1 MASIRRM
8 APPPT
13 LAQVRDY
20 ILTMLEGM
28 SNLAETVDDM
38 RTRDRVRDFAD
49 HLMMGWSPRSEALL
63 REEFGRLDQ
72 LVAAHAAEHPDAPA
86 AALGDRV
93 LTYAELDLLTDRLGA
108 ALQRDGLDKGDVI
121 AVCAAASLEYIAL
134 FLAASRVGVVV
145 APVAS
150 WLKLEAMTALVEDTG
165 ARRLFTDKPLLTETF
180 GDRAVTFEALYAWMA
195 PPEARP
201 KPVQI
206 LPEDAHC
213 LMYSSGATGAP
224 KGVIQTYQHR
234 WRLLTVTVATHRE
247 SYLVS
252 TPLSSSVTTFAWAK
266 PMAVGGV
273 AVLMGKFDALQF
285 LQLAE
290 RWRITNAVLAPV
302 QVQRILARP
311 DFDRFDLSSFRSKVI
326 LAAPSSPELKAEM
339 LRRWPGGLTE
349 IYAMSEGGVASYL
362 DAAEHSD
369 KLHTVGKPQAGV
381 TLKVIDEEGQ
391 ELAPGSI
398 GELVGRSKTMMQGYH
413 NRPEATDR
421 AFWRDADGKAYV
433 RSGDLGCIDPDG
445 FVVLLGRKKDVIIS
459 GGQNIYPSD
468 LEAALERHPAVQD
481 VAVVGRKSEQWGEEP
496 VAFVTLN
503 AGWAADPKALYD
515 WMCERLGRWQRPA
528 EVIILDELPMSPV
541 GKVLKA
547 ELRARLAAA

>member
-1 MASIRRM
+1 M

-20 ILTMLEGM
+20 ILTMLEGL
-28 SNLAETVDDM
+28 SSLAETVDDLH
-38 RTRDRVRDFAD
+38 TCARVRDFAD
-49 HLMMGWSPRSEALL
+49 HLMSGWSPRSEALL
-63 REEFGRLDQ
+63 RQEFGRLDQ

-93 LTYAELDLLTDRLGA
+93 LTYAELDRLTDRLAA
-108 ALQRDGLDKGDVI
+108 ALQRDGLDKGDAMAI
-121 AVCAAASLEYIAL
+121 CAMASLEYIAL
-134 FLAASRVGVVV
+134 FLAASRAGIVV
-145 APVAS
+145 APLAT
-150 WLKLEAMTALVEDTG
+150 WLKLEVKIALVEDTG
-165 ARRLFTDKPLLTETF
+165 ALRLFTDDPLLAGAF
-180 GDRAVTFEALYAWMA
+180 GDRTVMFNDLNEWMA

-206 LPEDAHC
+206 HPEDAHC
-213 LMYSSGATGAP
+213 LMYSSGSTGAP

-234 WRLLTVTVATHRE
+234 WRLLTVTVASHRE

-252 TPLSSSVTTFAWAK
+252 TPLYSSVTTFAWTK

-273 AVLMGKFDALQF
+273 AVLMTKFDAQEF

-302 QVQRILARP
+302 QAQRILAHP

-326 LAAPSSPELKAEM
+326 LAAPSTPELKAEL

-362 DAAEHSD
+362 DAAGHPD

-381 TLKVIDEEGQ
+381 TLKVIDEEGR

-421 AFWRDADGKAYV
+421 AFWRDAEGKAFV
-433 RSGDLGCIDPDG
+433 RSGDLGRIDPDG
-445 FVVLLGRKKDVIIS
+445 FVELLGRKKDVIIS
-459 GGQNIYPSD
+459 GGQNIYPCD

-481 VAVVGRKSEQWGEEP
+481 VAVVGRKCERWGEEP

-503 AGWAADPKALYD
+503 PGWAADPMELYD
-515 WMCERLGRWQRPA
+515 WMCGRLGRWQCPA
-528 EVIILDELPMSPV
+528 EVIILEELPMSPV

>member
-1 MASIRRM
+1 M

-20 ILTMLEGM
+20 ILTMLEGL
-28 SNLAETVDDM
+28 SSLAETVDDM
-38 RTRDRVRDFAD
+38 PTRDRVREFAD
-49 HLMMGWSPRSEALL
+49 HLMLGWSPRSESLL
-63 REEFGRLDQ
+63 HQEFGRLDQ
-72 LVAAHAAEHPDAPA
+72 LVSAHAAEHPDAPA

-93 LTYAELDLLTDRLGA
+93 LTYAELDLMTDRLAA
-108 ALQRDGLDKGDVI
+108 ALQRDGLDKGDAI
-121 AVCAAASLEYIAL
+121 AICAGASLEYVAL
-134 FLAASRVGVVV
+134 YLAASRVGVVV

-150 WLKLEAMTALVEDTG
+150 WLKLEAKISLVEDTG
-165 ARRLFTDKPLLTETF
+165 ARRLFTDAPPLAEAF
-180 GDRAVTFEALYAWMA
+180 ADRAVMVQDLPDWMA

-213 LMYSSGATGAP
+213 LMYSSGSTGAP

-273 AVLMGKFDALQF
+273 AVLMTKFDALEF
-285 LQLAE
+285 LKLAE
-290 RWRITNAVLAPV
+290 RWRITNAVMAPV
-302 QVQRILARP
+302 QAQRILTHP
-311 DFDRFDLSSFRSKVI
+311 EFDRFDLSSFRSKVI
-326 LAAPSSPELKAEM
+326 LAAPSTPELKAEM

-362 DAAEHSD
+362 DAAGHPD

-381 TLKVIDEEGQ
+381 TLKVIDDEGR
-391 ELAPGSI
+391 EVTPGSI

-421 AFWRDADGKAYV
+421 AFWRDAEGKDYV
-433 RSGDLGCIDPDG
+433 RSGDIGLLDPDG

-459 GGQNIYPSD
+459 GGQNIYPCD

-481 VAVVGRKSEQWGEEP
+481 VAVVGRKSKQWGEEP
-496 VAFVTLN
+496 VAFVSLN
-503 AGWAADPKALYD
+503 PGWTVEPQELRD
-515 WMCERLGRWQRPA
+515 WMCDRLGRWQQPA